1 MTPAKIIPITGS
13 KAIRVKEDGSEQLIE
28 FKAVESKFYN
38 KAPVKEK
45 LTLKG
50 VISLLGNNDNEIE
63 EAGALIDVIDGFLS
77 DRFITGVYL
86 EEDEEAKDEIRKVLR
101 MLDILKS
108 KLDTIQRLN
117 SVSINSL
124 LDLN

>member
-1 MTPAKIIPITGS
+1 MKTKIIPIS
-13 KAIRVKEDGSEQLIE
+13 ENKAIKLNARGEEELVEL
-28 FKAVESKFYN
+28 KAVESKFYN
-38 KAPVKEK
+38 KAPIKER
-45 LTLKG
+45 LSLEG
-50 VISLLGNNDNEIE
+50 VISLLGSNDDEME
-63 EAGALIDVIDGFLS
+63 EVGALIDAIDGFLS

>member
-1 MTPAKIIPITGS
+1 MKTKIIPIS
-13 KAIRVKEDGSEQLIE
+13 ENKAIKLNARGEEQLIE
-28 FKAVESKFYN
+28 LKVVESKFYN
-38 KAPVKEK
+38 KVPVKER
-45 LTLKG
+45 LSLKG
-50 VISLLGNNDNEIE
+50 VISLLGSNDNEIE
-63 EAGALIDVIDGFLS
+63 EAGALINVIDGFLS
-77 DRFITGVYL
+77 DRFISGVYL

>member
-1 MTPAKIIPITGS
+1 MKTKIIPIS
-13 KAIRVKEDGSEQLIE
+13 ENKAIKLNARGEEELVEL
-28 FKAVESKFYN
+28 KAVESKFYN
-38 KAPVKEK
+38 KAPIKER
-45 LTLKG
+45 LSLEG
-50 VISLLGNNDNEIE
+50 VISLLGSNDNEIE
-63 EAGALIDVIDGFLS
+63 EAGALIDAIDGFLS

-101 MLDILKS
+101 ILDILKS

>member
-38 KAPVKEK
+38 KVPVKEK
-45 LTLKG
+45 LSLKG
-50 VISLLGNNDNEIE
+50 VISLLGSNDNEIE

>member
-1 MTPAKIIPITGS
+1 MKTKIIPIS
-13 KAIRVKEDGSEQLIE
+13 ENKAIKLNARGEEELVEL
-28 FKAVESKFYN
+28 KAVESKFYN
-38 KAPVKEK
+38 KAPIKER
-45 LTLKG
+45 LSLEG
-50 VISLLGNNDNEIE
+50 VISLLGSNDNEIE

>member
-1 MTPAKIIPITGS
+1 MKVAKIIPIS
-13 KAIRVKEDGSEQLIE
+13 ENKAIKLNARGDEELVEL
-28 FKAVESKFYN
+28 KAVDSKFYN
-38 KAPVKEK
+38 KAPVKER
-45 LTLKG
+45 LSLKG
-50 VISLLGNNDNEIE
+50 VISLLGSNDDEMDE
-63 EAGALIDVIDGFLS
+63 VEALIDVIDGFLS
-77 DRFITGVYL
+77 DRFISGVYL

-101 MLDILKS
+101 MLDIVKS

>member
-1 MTPAKIIPITGS
+1 MKTKIIPIS
-13 KAIRVKEDGSEQLIE
+13 ENKAIKLNARGEEELVEL
-28 FKAVESKFYN
+28 KAVESKFYN
-38 KAPVKEK
+38 KAPVKER
-45 LTLKG
+45 LSLKG
-50 VISLLGNNDNEIE
+50 VISLLGSNDDKME
-63 EAGALIDVIDGFLS
+63 EAGALIDAIDGFLS

>member
-86 EEDEEAKDEIRKVLR
+86 EEDEEAKDEIRKVLI